1 MQINLSKINLKPI
14 TEEDKAFLCQV
25 YISSREDEM
34 GIKDWQEK
42 ERTEFLE
49 SQFNMQHTYY
59 MKSYQNPS
67 FDIVLMGNTA
77 IGRLYVER
85 TAEEIRVID
94 ISLLKEYRGLGVG
107 TQLFNSLIKESEN
120 KNMNLTL
127 HVEYYNFAKQW
138 YEKIGF
144 KQCGENGVYV
154 FMIRSPK

>member
-1 MQINLSKINLKPI
+1 MQIGLSKINLRPI
-14 TEEDKAFLCQV
+14 TEEDKTFLCQV

-34 GIKDWQEK
+34 GIKDWKEK
-42 ERTEFLE
+42 EKTEFLE
-49 SQFNMQHTYY
+49 SQFNMQHIYY
-59 MKSYQNPS
+59 MKSYRNPS
-67 FDIVLMGNTA
+67 FDIVLLENVA

-94 ISLLKEYRGLGVG
+94 ICFLKEYRGFGVG

-144 KQCGENGVYV
+144 KQYGENSVYV

>member
-1 MQINLSKINLKPI
+1 MQINLSKINLRPI

-67 FDIVLMGNTA
+67 FDIVLMGDTA

-94 ISLLKEYRGLGVG
+94 ISLLKEYRGFGVG

-120 KNMNLTL
+120 KNIDLTL
-127 HVEYYNFAKQW
+127 HVEYYNFAK
-138 YEKIGF
+138 
-144 KQCGENGVYV
+144 
-154 FMIRSPK
+154 